1 MPADF
6 PLSKGPQWT
15 DITTP
20 TLVIATHGDP
30 IHPFTIAETIAAR
43 IPTATLHEVPSIEI
57 DPYAYTRDI
66 ADSLATFADKTQN
79 SHG

>member
-6 PLSKGPQWT
+6 PLSDGAQWA

-30 IHPFTIAETIAAR
+30 IHPFTIAEAIAAR
-43 IPTATLHEVPSIEI
+43 IPTATLHEVPSIET
-57 DPYAYTRDI
+57 DPRAYTRDI
-66 ADSLATFADKTQN
+66 TDSLATFADKTQN
-79 SHG
+79 SYG